1 MKTLLL
7 YMRFAQ
13 LFTHNAHNFTSK
25 PTFFSDH
32 DFFGD
37 AYGKFEGYYDA
48 IAERMIG
55 LGEEFDPVSVQVEA
69 AGLLNDVKIK
79 FDNNDACFQLL
90 LNITKEILALI
101 EKLCKTGNLS
111 QGTLQLIGG
120 QADELE
126 GLVYKLKR
134 RLKG

>member
-1 MKTLLL
+1 
-7 YMRFAQ
+7 MRFAQ
-13 LFTHNAHNFTSK
+13 LFAHNAHNFTSK

-32 DFFGD
+32 DFFGG

-55 LGEEFDPVSVQVEA
+55 LGQEFDPVAIQIEA
-69 AGLLNDVKIK
+69 ATLLKDVKVSYE
-79 FDNNDACFQLL
+79 NNEACFQML
-90 LNITKEILALI
+90 LNITKEVLAEI
-101 EKLCKTGNLS
+101 EKLCKSGKLS
-111 QGTLQLIGG
+111 QGTLQLVGG

-126 GLVYKLKR
+126 GFVYKLKR